1 MFARFFKSKLFFISE
16 LCLIGLIAVSFVNIN
31 KKKQVLE
38 EEVRGLEKQA
48 ASVSGE
54 NTVLAKRLRRAESN
68 SYVELEAKRKLNYK
82 RKDESVFI
90 FYEDT
95 SIKKGESVKIDNGQE
110 QFYISNPVR
119 WFHYFFLYY
128 D

>member
-1 MFARFFKSKLFFISE
+1 MFPRFFKSKLFLISE
-16 LCLIGLIAVSFVNIN
+16 LCLIGLIVVSFVNIT

-38 EEVRGLEKQA
+38 EEVIGLEEQA
-48 ASVSGE
+48 ESVNAE

-95 SIKKGESVKIDNGQE
+95 SVKKEESVKIDNGQE
-110 QFYISNPVR
+110 QFYISNP
-119 WFHYFFLYY
+119 
-128 D
+128 